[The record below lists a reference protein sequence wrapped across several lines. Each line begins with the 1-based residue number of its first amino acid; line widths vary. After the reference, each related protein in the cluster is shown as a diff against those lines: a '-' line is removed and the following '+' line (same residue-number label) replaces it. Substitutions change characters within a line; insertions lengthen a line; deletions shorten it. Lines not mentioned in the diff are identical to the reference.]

1 MKTIFFPFTP
11 APFNYPSSP
20 FTAFVDIFTM
30 VPPFALCHFFNGL
43 SMMAA
48 SQFILPFQLQ
58 LKISLLLAAEV
69 AQVALMA
76 ARGVRALMVTYMT
89 RVCEPEAELAVW

>member
-1 MKTIFFPFTP
+1 
-11 APFNYPSSP
+11 
-20 FTAFVDIFTM
+20 
-30 VPPFALCHFFNGL
+30 
-43 SMMAA
+43 
-48 SQFILPFQLQ
+48 